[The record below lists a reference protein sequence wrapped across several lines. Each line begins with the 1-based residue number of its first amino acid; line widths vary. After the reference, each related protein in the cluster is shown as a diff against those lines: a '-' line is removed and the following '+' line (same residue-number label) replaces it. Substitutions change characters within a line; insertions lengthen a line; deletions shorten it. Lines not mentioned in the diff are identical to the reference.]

1 MTKQELKIAKLEQKV
16 ANIKQELATEVGSY
30 TLDCFDMALSLT
42 REVEALK
49 HKFNLNN
56 NK

>member
-1 MTKQELKIAKLEQKV
+1 MTKQELKISRLEQKV

-49 HKFNLNN
+49 HKFNLTN